1 MIVSALVM
9 SNEKLIESL
18 VEIDISPGTDV
29 TGPFVKREEA
39 RTRKLWS
46 PVLSGWNSLRC
57 GAVEDAPPCGIHCW
71 AGHISASVRAAE
83 CNTATF
89 WRI

>member
-9 SNEKLIESL
+9 SDEKSIESL
-18 VEIDISPGTDV
+18 VEIEISPGTGV
-29 TGPFVKREEA
+29 TGPLFKREEV

-46 PVLSGWNSLRC
+46 PVLSSWNSLHC

-71 AGHISASVRAAE
+71 AGHISVSVRPAE
-83 CNTATF
+83 CNTVTL